1 MSSSESDSS
10 ETPIVSAAPTMSSR
24 EAAANVM
31 LTDSENTNN
40 ENRVIEMESNP
51 GGEGTED
58 APAGVV
64 EQAVASPTEPDGA
77 SVPHGEKIDEPE
89 KEQQPKSDDTE
100 PSKAGKDQYAEHVTY
115 NESGEAIYTDPAT
128 KFQYRWC
135 KEKSEWVPL
144 DGTAPA
150 AGETPSDNPYENE
163 HYRWCHEKK
172 EWIPKQEIPTETE
185 FHRWDEKA
193 QKWVPKEQPQTA
205 SGEYRT
211 VDGVNTYTDKDG
223 AVYFWDVERKGWFPK
238 VDDDFMA
245 MYQLSYGFID
255 NTSGGSVVAAAAT
268 PKVPSGEGSAT
279 VKQLPVHQHV
289 DSDDIDEQEEAQ
301 RAASKGKKRKA
312 PPEPPKWFDMAPEH
326 NTKVYVSNLPADI
339 SEEEFGEVMSKCGMV
354 MKDPKT
360 HKLKLKLYR
369 EADGTLKG
377 DGLCH
382 YIKIE
387 SVDLALKILD
397 NYDVRGH
404 KIKVQRAEFQMRG
417 EYNPT
422 LKPKMRKKEKERLK
436 KMQESLFDWR
446 PEKMRGERSK
456 HERIVI
462 IKNLFEPSLFDREV
476 HLLLE
481 YQNDLR
487 EECAK
492 CGTVRRV
499 LLYDR
504 HPEGVAQ
511 ITMGDPEEADLVVQM
526 MNGRYFGQRK
536 LTAAIWDGRTK
547 YRIAETDADI
557 DKRRGNWEEFLE
569 TDEAV
574 EKGKEE
580 TEGGSSPTAKADDD
594 ADGVPPPSAT
604 EATPEMKLDDPKEQL
619 PAVESEDIEKEA
631 ELKEAEDDDEVEEA
645 NDPESV

>member
-1 MSSSESDSS
+1 MSSGESDSS
-10 ETPIVSAAPTMSSR
+10 ESPNVSATPTMSSR
-24 EAAANVM
+24 ETAANVM

-51 GGEGTED
+51 GAED
-58 APAGVV
+58 TDAAPSGKV
-64 EQAVASPTEPDGA
+64 EQADEPTTEPTSSA
-77 SVPHGEKIDEPE
+77 SDEKEIDEPGKE
-89 KEQQPKSDDTE
+89 KQPDETGA
-100 PSKAGKDQYAEHVTY
+100 SKTGKDQHAEHVTY
-115 NESGEAIYTDPAT
+115 NETGEAIYTDPAT

-144 DGTAPA
+144 DGTVPSGT

-172 EWIPKQEIPTETE
+172 EWIPKQETPTETE
-185 FHRWDEKA
+185 FYRWDEKA
-193 QKWVPKEQPQTA
+193 QKWVPKQQQQPT
-205 SGEYRT
+205 SEEDREYGYE
-211 VDGVNTYTDKDG
+211 DGVHTYKDKDG
-223 AVYFWDVERKGWFPK
+223 AVYFWDDERKAWFPK

-245 MYQLSYGFID
+245 MYQLNYGFID
-255 NTSGGSVVAAAAT
+255 NTSSGSVPAVAGRVT
-268 PKVPSGEGSAT
+268 TGEGSTAAR
-279 VKQLPVHQHV
+279 QFPGRN
-289 DSDDIDEQEEAQ
+289 IDEDDVDEQDEAQ
-301 RAASKGKKRKA
+301 RALPKGKKRKA

-326 NTKVYVSNLPADI
+326 NTKVYVSNLPMDI

-526 MNGRYFGQRK
+526 MNGRYFGQRQ

-569 TDEAV
+569 TDDGG
-574 EKGKEE
+574 EKGKVAEQE
-580 TEGGSSPTAKADDD
+580 KDDD
-594 ADGVPPPSAT
+594 APPSTTKAS
-604 EATPEMKLDDPKEQL
+604 PEMKLDDQEEQL
-619 PAVESEDIEKEA
+619 PAVESETIVEKTEM
-631 ELKEAEDDDEVEEA
+631 KEDEGEGKEMEVK
-645 NDPESV
+645 DPEPV